1 MEVRLRRILSI
12 AWMVLR
18 RLSGEDGYEAYLAH
32 WRTHH
37 PGAAP
42 PTRSEW
48 FREETRRRWSGGPRR
63 CC

>member
-1 MEVRLRRILSI
+1 MRRILSL

-32 WRTHH
+32 LRARH
-37 PGAAP
+37 PHAP
-42 PTRSEW
+42 VPTPSEW
-48 FREETRRRWSGGPRR
+48 FIEETRRRWSGGPRR